1 MRKENWT
8 QEQYAAL
15 LREELR
21 PALGCTEPVSIALC
35 AAAMTKA
42 LGCMPERILVQCS
55 RNILKNAKGVVV
67 PNSGGMKGIDVA
79 AALGAIVGAPERGLE
94 VLTGVTPE
102 QIEAARAWLA
112 RGACQ
117 VRLMDT
123 PETLHLVVTG
133 ISGDGH
139 TASAELKRTHTG
151 LTRVTRDNVAIFHC
165 KTDAEAQEENNAAK
179 SLNVGGILTFAEKAR
194 LEENGLRELLER
206 QIECNSRIAEEGL
219 SHPYGA
225 CVGATLLRHFGESA
239 SVRAQAYAAAGSD
252 ARMGGCEMPVVI
264 NSGSGNQGL
273 TASLPV
279 IIYARDMGASRELLY
294 RALLVSNLVT
304 IHLKTGIGPL
314 SAYCGAT
321 SAGCGAGAGI
331 TYLHGGRYNEIAHTV
346 VNALAIN
353 SGMVCD
359 GAKASCAAKIASAV
373 EAGLLGMQMQMHDSE
388 FVGGDGI
395 VLKGVENTIR
405 NVSKMAHDGM
415 AETDREI
422 IRLMI
427 APQEGAASC

>member
-102 QIEAARAWLA
+102 QIESARAWLA

-165 KTDAEAQEENNAAK
+165 KTDAEAQEENDAAK
-179 SLNVGGILTFAEKAR
+179 SLTVGGILAFAEKAR

-273 TASLPV
+273 TVTLPV
-279 IIYARDMGASRELLY
+279 LEYARELGKDHETVL
-294 RALLVSNLVT
+294 RALLVSNLVA
-304 IHLKTGIGPL
+304 IRIKAAYGRL
-314 SAYCGAT
+314 SAFCGAV
-321 SAGCGAGAGI
+321 SAAAGSGAAI
-331 TYLHGGRYNEIAHTV
+331 TWLRGGTETQIETTI
-346 VNALAIN
+346 VNTLADI

-359 GAKASCAAKIASAV
+359 GAKASCASKIASAV
-373 EAGLLGMQMQMHDSE
+373 GTAILASCMSMDSKGFAAGEGLVKQNVEQTIDTIGRMASE
-388 FVGGDGI
+388 
-395 VLKGVENTIR
+395 
-405 NVSKMAHDGM
+405 GM
-415 AETDREI
+415 AETDKKI
-422 IRLMI
+422 LQLM
-427 APQEGAASC
+427 QEA

>member
-1 MRKENWT
+1 MMRKENWT

-42 LGCMPERILVQCS
+42 LGCKPERMLVECS

-79 AALGAIVGAPERGLE
+79 AALGAVVGAPERGLE

-112 RGACQ
+112 RGACR

-165 KTDAEAQEENNAAK
+165 KTDAEAQEENDAAK
-179 SLNVGGILTFAEKAR
+179 SLTVGGILAFAEKAR

-273 TASLPV
+273 TVTLPV
-279 IIYARDMGASRELLY
+279 LEYARELGKDHETVL
-294 RALLVSNLVT
+294 RALLVSNLVA
-304 IHLKTGIGPL
+304 IRIKGAYGRL
-314 SAYCGAT
+314 SAFCGAV
-321 SAGCGAGAGI
+321 SAAAGSGAAI
-331 TYLHGGRYNEIAHTV
+331 TWLRGGSEAQIETTI
-346 VNALAIN
+346 VNTLADI

-359 GAKASCAAKIASAV
+359 GAKASCASKIASAV
-373 EAGLLGMQMQMHDSE
+373 GTAILASCMSMDSKGFAAGEGLVKQNVEQTIDTIGRMASE
-388 FVGGDGI
+388 
-395 VLKGVENTIR
+395 
-405 NVSKMAHDGM
+405 GM
-415 AETDREI
+415 AETDKKI
-422 IRLMI
+422 LQLM
-427 APQEGAASC
+427 QEA

>member
-179 SLNVGGILTFAEKAR
+179 SLNVGGILAFAEKAR

-273 TASLPV
+273 TVTLPV
-279 IIYARDMGASRELLY
+279 LEYARELGKDHETVL
-294 RALLVSNLVT
+294 RALLVSNLVA
-304 IHLKTGIGPL
+304 IRIKAAYGRL
-314 SAYCGAT
+314 SAFCGAV
-321 SAGCGAGAGI
+321 SAAAGSGAAI
-331 TYLHGGRYNEIAHTV
+331 TWLRGGTETQIETTI
-346 VNALAIN
+346 VNTLADI

-359 GAKASCAAKIASAV
+359 GAKASCASKIASAV
-373 EAGLLGMQMQMHDSE
+373 GTAILASCMSMDSKGFAAGEGLVKQNVEQTIDTIGRMASE
-388 FVGGDGI
+388 
-395 VLKGVENTIR
+395 
-405 NVSKMAHDGM
+405 GM
-415 AETDREI
+415 AETDKKI
-422 IRLMI
+422 LQLM
-427 APQEGAASC
+427 QEA

>member
-179 SLNVGGILTFAEKAR
+179 SLTVGGILAFAEKAR

-273 TASLPV
+273 TVTLPV
-279 IIYARDMGASRELLY
+279 LEYARELGKDHETVL
-294 RALLVSNLVT
+294 RALLVSNLVA
-304 IHLKTGIGPL
+304 IRIKAAYGRL
-314 SAYCGAT
+314 SAFCGAV
-321 SAGCGAGAGI
+321 SAAAGSGAAI
-331 TYLHGGRYNEIAHTV
+331 TWLRGGTETQIETTI
-346 VNALAIN
+346 VNTLADI

-359 GAKASCAAKIASAV
+359 GAKASCASKIASAV
-373 EAGLLGMQMQMHDSE
+373 GTAILASCMSMDSKGFAAGEGLVKQNVEQTIDTIGRMASE
-388 FVGGDGI
+388 
-395 VLKGVENTIR
+395 
-405 NVSKMAHDGM
+405 GM
-415 AETDREI
+415 AETDKKI
-422 IRLMI
+422 LQLM
-427 APQEGAASC
+427 QEA

>member
-1 MRKENWT
+1 MRKDNWT

-42 LGCMPERILVQCS
+42 LGCMPERMLVECS

-79 AALGAIVGAPERGLE
+79 AALGAVGGAPERGLE

-102 QIEAARAWLA
+102 QIESARAWLA

-165 KTDAEAQEENNAAK
+165 KTDAEAQEENDAAK
-179 SLNVGGILTFAEKAR
+179 SLTVGGILAFAEKAR

-273 TASLPV
+273 TVTLPV
-279 IIYARDMGASRELLY
+279 LEYARELGKDHETVL
-294 RALLVSNLVT
+294 RALLVSNLVA
-304 IHLKTGIGPL
+304 IRIKAAYGRL
-314 SAYCGAT
+314 SAFCGAV
-321 SAGCGAGAGI
+321 SAAAGSGAAI
-331 TYLHGGRYNEIAHTV
+331 TWLRGGTEAQIETTI
-346 VNALAIN
+346 VNTLADI

-359 GAKASCAAKIASAV
+359 GAKASCASKIASAV
-373 EAGLLGMQMQMHDSE
+373 GTAILASCMSMDSKGFAAGEGLVKQNVEQTIDTIGRMASE
-388 FVGGDGI
+388 
-395 VLKGVENTIR
+395 
-405 NVSKMAHDGM
+405 GM
-415 AETDREI
+415 AETDKKI
-422 IRLMI
+422 LQLM
-427 APQEGAASC
+427 QEA

>member
-139 TASAELKRTHTG
+139 TARAELKRTHTG

-273 TASLPV
+273 TVTLPV
-279 IIYARDMGASRELLY
+279 LEYARELGKDHETVL
-294 RALLVSNLVT
+294 RALLVSNLVA
-304 IHLKTGIGPL
+304 IRIKAAYGRL
-314 SAYCGAT
+314 SAFCGAV
-321 SAGCGAGAGI
+321 SAAAGSGAAI
-331 TYLHGGRYNEIAHTV
+331 TWLRGGTETQIETTI
-346 VNALAIN
+346 VNTLADI

-359 GAKASCAAKIASAV
+359 GAKASCASKIASAV
-373 EAGLLGMQMQMHDSE
+373 GTAILASCMSMDSKGFAAGEGLVKQNVEQTIDTIGRMASE
-388 FVGGDGI
+388 
-395 VLKGVENTIR
+395 
-405 NVSKMAHDGM
+405 GM
-415 AETDREI
+415 AETDKKI
-422 IRLMI
+422 LQLM
-427 APQEGAASC
+427 QEA

>member
-1 MRKENWT
+1 MMRKENWT

-42 LGCMPERILVQCS
+42 LGCKPERMLVECS

-79 AALGAIVGAPERGLE
+79 AALGAVVGAPERGLE
-94 VLTGVTPE
+94 VLTGVTPK

-112 RGACQ
+112 RGACR

-165 KTDAEAQEENNAAK
+165 KTDAEAQEENDAAK
-179 SLNVGGILTFAEKAR
+179 SLTVGGILAFAEKAR

-273 TASLPV
+273 TVTLPV
-279 IIYARDMGASRELLY
+279 LEYARELGKDHETVL
-294 RALLVSNLVT
+294 RALLVSNRVA
-304 IHLKTGIGPL
+304 IRIKAAYGRL
-314 SAYCGAT
+314 SAFCGAV
-321 SAGCGAGAGI
+321 SAAAGSGAAI
-331 TYLHGGRYNEIAHTV
+331 TWLRGGTEAQIETTI
-346 VNALAIN
+346 VNTLADI

-359 GAKASCAAKIASAV
+359 GAKASCASKIASAV
-373 EAGLLGMQMQMHDSE
+373 GTAILASCMSMDSKGFAAGEGLVKQNVEQTIDTIGRMASE
-388 FVGGDGI
+388 
-395 VLKGVENTIR
+395 
-405 NVSKMAHDGM
+405 GM
-415 AETDREI
+415 AETDRKI
-422 IRLMI
+422 LQLM
-427 APQEGAASC
+427 QEA

>member
-42 LGCMPERILVQCS
+42 LGCKPERMLVECS

-79 AALGAIVGAPERGLE
+79 AALGAVVGAPERGLE

-112 RGACQ
+112 RGACR

-165 KTDAEAQEENNAAK
+165 KTDAEAQEENDAAK
-179 SLNVGGILTFAEKAR
+179 SLTVGGILAFAEKAR

-273 TASLPV
+273 TVTLPV
-279 IIYARDMGASRELLY
+279 LEYARELGKDHETVL
-294 RALLVSNLVT
+294 RALLVSNLVA
-304 IHLKTGIGPL
+304 IRIKGAYGRL
-314 SAYCGAT
+314 SAFCGAV
-321 SAGCGAGAGI
+321 SAAAGSGAAI
-331 TYLHGGRYNEIAHTV
+331 TWLRGGSEAQIETTI
-346 VNALAIN
+346 VNTLADI

-359 GAKASCAAKIASAV
+359 GAKASCASKIASAV
-373 EAGLLGMQMQMHDSE
+373 GTAILASCMSMDSKGFAAGEGLVKQNVEQTIDTIGRMASE
-388 FVGGDGI
+388 
-395 VLKGVENTIR
+395 
-405 NVSKMAHDGM
+405 GM
-415 AETDREI
+415 AETDKKI
-422 IRLMI
+422 LQLM
-427 APQEGAASC
+427 QEA

>member
-94 VLTGVTPE
+94 VLTCVTPE

-112 RGACQ
+112 RGACP

-165 KTDAEAQEENNAAK
+165 KTDAEAQEENDAAK

-273 TASLPV
+273 TVTLPV
-279 IIYARDMGASRELLY
+279 LEYARELGKDHETVL
-294 RALLVSNLVT
+294 RALLVSNLVA
-304 IHLKTGIGPL
+304 IRIKAAYGRL
-314 SAYCGAT
+314 SAFCGAV
-321 SAGCGAGAGI
+321 SAAAGSGAAI
-331 TYLHGGRYNEIAHTV
+331 TWLRGGTETQIETTI
-346 VNALAIN
+346 VNTLADI

-359 GAKASCAAKIASAV
+359 GAKASCASKIASAV
-373 EAGLLGMQMQMHDSE
+373 GTAILASCMSMDSKGFAAGEGLVKQNVEQTIDTIGRMASE
-388 FVGGDGI
+388 
-395 VLKGVENTIR
+395 
-405 NVSKMAHDGM
+405 GM
-415 AETDREI
+415 AETDKKI
-422 IRLMI
+422 LQLM
-427 APQEGAASC
+427 QEA

>member
-1 MRKENWT
+1 MRKDNWT

-42 LGCMPERILVQCS
+42 LGCMPERMLVECS

-79 AALGAIVGAPERGLE
+79 AALGAVGGAPERGLE

-102 QIEAARAWLA
+102 QIESARAWLA

-165 KTDAEAQEENNAAK
+165 KTDAEAQEENDAAK
-179 SLNVGGILTFAEKAR
+179 SLNVGGILAFAEKAR

-273 TASLPV
+273 TVTLPV
-279 IIYARDMGASRELLY
+279 LEYARELGKDHETVL
-294 RALLVSNLVT
+294 RALLVSNLVA
-304 IHLKTGIGPL
+304 IRIKAAYGRL
-314 SAYCGAT
+314 SAFCGAV
-321 SAGCGAGAGI
+321 SAAAGSGAAI
-331 TYLHGGRYNEIAHTV
+331 TWLRDGTETQIETTI
-346 VNALAIN
+346 VNTLADI

-359 GAKASCAAKIASAV
+359 GAKASCASKIASAV
-373 EAGLLGMQMQMHDSE
+373 GTAILASCMSMDSKGFAAGEGLVKQNVEQTIDTIGRMASE
-388 FVGGDGI
+388 
-395 VLKGVENTIR
+395 
-405 NVSKMAHDGM
+405 GM
-415 AETDREI
+415 AETDKKI
-422 IRLMI
+422 LQLM
-427 APQEGAASC
+427 QEA

>member
-112 RGACQ
+112 RGARQ

-273 TASLPV
+273 TVTLPV
-279 IIYARDMGASRELLY
+279 LEYARELGKDHETVL
-294 RALLVSNLVT
+294 RALLVSNLVA
-304 IHLKTGIGPL
+304 IRIKAAYGRL
-314 SAYCGAT
+314 SAFCGAV
-321 SAGCGAGAGI
+321 SAAAGSGAAI
-331 TYLHGGRYNEIAHTV
+331 TWLRGGTETQIETTI
-346 VNALAIN
+346 VNTLADI

-359 GAKASCAAKIASAV
+359 GAKASCASKIASAV
-373 EAGLLGMQMQMHDSE
+373 GTAILASCMSMDSKGFAAGEGLVKQNVEQTIDTIGRMASE
-388 FVGGDGI
+388 
-395 VLKGVENTIR
+395 
-405 NVSKMAHDGM
+405 GM
-415 AETDREI
+415 AETDKKI
-422 IRLMI
+422 LQLM
-427 APQEGAASC
+427 QEA

>member
-139 TASAELKRTHTG
+139 TASAELKRTHMG

-273 TASLPV
+273 TVTLPV
-279 IIYARDMGASRELLY
+279 LEYARELGKDHETVL
-294 RALLVSNLVT
+294 RALLVSNLVA
-304 IHLKTGIGPL
+304 IRIKAAYGRL
-314 SAYCGAT
+314 SAFCGAV
-321 SAGCGAGAGI
+321 SAAAGSGAAI
-331 TYLHGGRYNEIAHTV
+331 TWLRGGTETQIETTI
-346 VNALAIN
+346 VNTLADI

-359 GAKASCAAKIASAV
+359 GAKASCASKIASAV
-373 EAGLLGMQMQMHDSE
+373 GTAILASCMSMDSKGFAAGEGLVKQNVEQTIDTIGRMASE
-388 FVGGDGI
+388 
-395 VLKGVENTIR
+395 
-405 NVSKMAHDGM
+405 GM
-415 AETDREI
+415 AETDKKI
-422 IRLMI
+422 LQLM
-427 APQEGAASC
+427 QEA

>member
-1 MRKENWT
+1 MRKDNWT

-273 TASLPV
+273 TVTLPV
-279 IIYARDMGASRELLY
+279 LEYARELGKDHETVL
-294 RALLVSNLVT
+294 RALLVSNLVA
-304 IHLKTGIGPL
+304 IRIKAAYGRL
-314 SAYCGAT
+314 SAFCGAV
-321 SAGCGAGAGI
+321 SAAAGSGAAI
-331 TYLHGGRYNEIAHTV
+331 TWLRGGTETQIETTI
-346 VNALAIN
+346 VNTLADI

-359 GAKASCAAKIASAV
+359 GAKASCASKIASAV
-373 EAGLLGMQMQMHDSE
+373 GTAILASCMSMDSKGFAAGEGLVKQNVEQTIDTIGRMASE
-388 FVGGDGI
+388 
-395 VLKGVENTIR
+395 
-405 NVSKMAHDGM
+405 GM
-415 AETDREI
+415 AETDKKI
-422 IRLMI
+422 LQLM
-427 APQEGAASC
+427 QEA

>member
-139 TASAELKRTHTG
+139 TASAEIKRTHTG

-273 TASLPV
+273 TVTLPV
-279 IIYARDMGASRELLY
+279 LEYARELGKDHETVL
-294 RALLVSNLVT
+294 RALLVSNLVA
-304 IHLKTGIGPL
+304 IRIKAAYGRL
-314 SAYCGAT
+314 SAFCGAV
-321 SAGCGAGAGI
+321 SAAAGSGAAI
-331 TYLHGGRYNEIAHTV
+331 TWLRGGTETQIETTI
-346 VNALAIN
+346 VNTLADI

-359 GAKASCAAKIASAV
+359 GAKASCASKIASAV
-373 EAGLLGMQMQMHDSE
+373 GTAILASCMSMDSKGFAAGEGLVKQNVEQTIDTIGRMASE
-388 FVGGDGI
+388 
-395 VLKGVENTIR
+395 
-405 NVSKMAHDGM
+405 GM
-415 AETDREI
+415 AETDKKI
-422 IRLMI
+422 LQLM
-427 APQEGAASC
+427 QEA

>member
-1 MRKENWT
+1 MMRKENWT

-42 LGCMPERILVQCS
+42 LGCMPERMLVECS

-79 AALGAIVGAPERGLE
+79 AALGAVGGDPERGLE

-102 QIEAARAWLA
+102 QIESARAWLA

-165 KTDAEAQEENNAAK
+165 KTDAEAQEENDAAK
-179 SLNVGGILTFAEKAR
+179 SLNVGGILAFAEKAR

-273 TASLPV
+273 TVTLPV
-279 IIYARDMGASRELLY
+279 LEYARELGKDHETVL
-294 RALLVSNLVT
+294 RALLVSNLVA
-304 IHLKTGIGPL
+304 IRIKAAYGRL
-314 SAYCGAT
+314 SAFCGAV
-321 SAGCGAGAGI
+321 SAAAGSGAAI
-331 TYLHGGRYNEIAHTV
+331 TWLRGGSEAQIETTI
-346 VNALAIN
+346 VNTLADI

-359 GAKASCAAKIASAV
+359 GAKASCASKIASAV
-373 EAGLLGMQMQMHDSE
+373 GTAILASCMSMDSKGFAAGEGLVKQNVEQTIDTIGRMASE
-388 FVGGDGI
+388 
-395 VLKGVENTIR
+395 
-405 NVSKMAHDGM
+405 GM
-415 AETDREI
+415 AETDKKI
-422 IRLMI
+422 LQLM
-427 APQEGAASC
+427 QEA

>member
-42 LGCMPERILVQCS
+42 LGCMPERMLVECS

-79 AALGAIVGAPERGLE
+79 AALGAVGGDPERGLE

-102 QIEAARAWLA
+102 QIEAACAWLA
-112 RGACQ
+112 RGACR

-165 KTDAEAQEENNAAK
+165 KTDAEAQEENDAAK
-179 SLNVGGILTFAEKAR
+179 SLNVGGILAFAEKAR

-273 TASLPV
+273 TVTLPV
-279 IIYARDMGASRELLY
+279 LEYARELGKDHETVL
-294 RALLVSNLVT
+294 RALLVSNLVA
-304 IHLKTGIGPL
+304 IRIKAAYGRL
-314 SAYCGAT
+314 SAFCGAV
-321 SAGCGAGAGI
+321 SAAAGSGAAI
-331 TYLHGGRYNEIAHTV
+331 TWLRGGTEAQIETTI
-346 VNALAIN
+346 VNTLADI

-359 GAKASCAAKIASAV
+359 GAKASCASKIASAV
-373 EAGLLGMQMQMHDSE
+373 GTAILASCMSMDSKGFAAGEGLVKQNVEQTIDTIGRMASE
-388 FVGGDGI
+388 
-395 VLKGVENTIR
+395 
-405 NVSKMAHDGM
+405 GM
-415 AETDREI
+415 AETDKKI
-422 IRLMI
+422 LQLM
-427 APQEGAASC
+427 QEA

>member
-273 TASLPV
+273 TVTLPV
-279 IIYARDMGASRELLY
+279 LEYARELGKDHETVL
-294 RALLVSNLVT
+294 RALLVSNLVA
-304 IHLKTGIGPL
+304 IRIKAAYGRL
-314 SAYCGAT
+314 SAFCGAV
-321 SAGCGAGAGI
+321 SAAAGSGAAI
-331 TYLHGGRYNEIAHTV
+331 TWLRGGTEAQIETTI
-346 VNALAIN
+346 VNTLADI

-359 GAKASCAAKIASAV
+359 GAKASCASKIASAV
-373 EAGLLGMQMQMHDSE
+373 GTAILASCMSMDSKGFAAGEGLVKQNVEQTIDTIGRMASE
-388 FVGGDGI
+388 
-395 VLKGVENTIR
+395 
-405 NVSKMAHDGM
+405 GM
-415 AETDREI
+415 AETDKKI
-422 IRLMI
+422 LQLM
-427 APQEGAASC
+427 QEA

>member
-42 LGCMPERILVQCS
+42 LGCMPERMLVECS

-79 AALGAIVGAPERGLE
+79 AALGAVGGDPERGLE

-102 QIEAARAWLA
+102 QIESARAWLA

-273 TASLPV
+273 TVTLPV
-279 IIYARDMGASRELLY
+279 LEYARELGKDHETVL
-294 RALLVSNLVT
+294 RALLVSNLVA
-304 IHLKTGIGPL
+304 IRIKAAYGRL
-314 SAYCGAT
+314 SAFCGAV
-321 SAGCGAGAGI
+321 SAAAGSGAAI
-331 TYLHGGRYNEIAHTV
+331 TWLRGGTETQIETTI
-346 VNALAIN
+346 VNTLADI

-359 GAKASCAAKIASAV
+359 GAKASCASKIASAV
-373 EAGLLGMQMQMHDSE
+373 GTAILASCMSMDSKGFAAGEGLVKQNVEQTIDTIGRMASE
-388 FVGGDGI
+388 
-395 VLKGVENTIR
+395 
-405 NVSKMAHDGM
+405 GM
-415 AETDREI
+415 AETDKKI
-422 IRLMI
+422 LQLM
-427 APQEGAASC
+427 QEA

>member
-1 MRKENWT
+1 MRKDNWT

-165 KTDAEAQEENNAAK
+165 KTDAEAQEENDAAK
-179 SLNVGGILTFAEKAR
+179 SLNVGGILAFAEKAR

-273 TASLPV
+273 TVTLPV
-279 IIYARDMGASRELLY
+279 LEYARELGKDHETVL
-294 RALLVSNLVT
+294 RALLVSNLVA
-304 IHLKTGIGPL
+304 IRIKAAYGRL
-314 SAYCGAT
+314 SAFCGAV
-321 SAGCGAGAGI
+321 SAAAGSGAAI
-331 TYLHGGRYNEIAHTV
+331 TWLRGGTETQIETTI
-346 VNALAIN
+346 VNTLADI

-359 GAKASCAAKIASAV
+359 GAKASCASKIASAV
-373 EAGLLGMQMQMHDSE
+373 GTAILASCMSMDSKGFAAGEGLVKQNVEQTIDTIGRMASE
-388 FVGGDGI
+388 
-395 VLKGVENTIR
+395 
-405 NVSKMAHDGM
+405 GM
-415 AETDREI
+415 AETDKKI
-422 IRLMI
+422 LQLM
-427 APQEGAASC
+427 QEA

>member
-273 TASLPV
+273 TVTLPV
-279 IIYARDMGASRELLY
+279 LEYAWELGKDHETVL
-294 RALLVSNLVT
+294 RALLVSNLVA
-304 IHLKTGIGPL
+304 IRIKAAYGRL
-314 SAYCGAT
+314 SAFCGAV
-321 SAGCGAGAGI
+321 SAAAGSGAAI
-331 TYLHGGRYNEIAHTV
+331 TWLRGGTETQIETTI
-346 VNALAIN
+346 VNTLADI

-359 GAKASCAAKIASAV
+359 GAKASCASKIASAV
-373 EAGLLGMQMQMHDSE
+373 GTAILASCMSMDSKGFAAGEGLVKQNVEQTIDTIGRMASE
-388 FVGGDGI
+388 
-395 VLKGVENTIR
+395 
-405 NVSKMAHDGM
+405 GM
-415 AETDREI
+415 AETDKKI
-422 IRLMI
+422 LQLM
-427 APQEGAASC
+427 QEA

>member
-139 TASAELKRTHTG
+139 TASAELKRTHKG

-273 TASLPV
+273 TVTLPV
-279 IIYARDMGASRELLY
+279 LEYARELGKDHETVL
-294 RALLVSNLVT
+294 RALLVSNLVA
-304 IHLKTGIGPL
+304 IRIKAAYGRL
-314 SAYCGAT
+314 SAFCGAV
-321 SAGCGAGAGI
+321 SAAAGSGAAI
-331 TYLHGGRYNEIAHTV
+331 TWLRGGTETQIETTI
-346 VNALAIN
+346 VNTLADI

-359 GAKASCAAKIASAV
+359 GAKASCASKIASAV
-373 EAGLLGMQMQMHDSE
+373 GAAILASCMSMDSKGFAAGEGLVKQNVEQTIDTIGRMASE
-388 FVGGDGI
+388 
-395 VLKGVENTIR
+395 
-405 NVSKMAHDGM
+405 GM
-415 AETDREI
+415 AETDKKI
-422 IRLMI
+422 LQLM
-427 APQEGAASC
+427 QEA

>member
-273 TASLPV
+273 TVTLPV
-279 IIYARDMGASRELLY
+279 LEYARELGKDHETVLRAAGEQPCGDSHQGGVWAAFRVLRGRFRGRGQRRGDYLAARRYGDADRNDDRQHAGGYLRHGVRRRESLMRVEDRLGCRNGHSGQLHEHGLEGIRRRRRARQAERGADDRHN
-294 RALLVSNLVT
+294 R
-304 IHLKTGIGPL
+304 P
-314 SAYCGAT
+314 
-321 SAGCGAGAGI
+321 
-331 TYLHGGRYNEIAHTV
+331 HGQRRH
-346 VNALAIN
+346 
-353 SGMVCD
+353 
-359 GAKASCAAKIASAV
+359 
-373 EAGLLGMQMQMHDSE
+373 
-388 FVGGDGI
+388 GGDG
-395 VLKGVENTIR
+395 
-405 NVSKMAHDGM
+405 
-415 AETDREI
+415 
-422 IRLMI
+422 
-427 APQEGAASC
+427 

>member
-1 MRKENWT
+1 MMRKENWT

-42 LGCMPERILVQCS
+42 LGCKPERMLVECS

-79 AALGAIVGAPERGLE
+79 AALGAVGGDPERGLE

-112 RGACQ
+112 RGACR

-165 KTDAEAQEENNAAK
+165 KTDAEAQEENDAAK
-179 SLNVGGILTFAEKAR
+179 SLTVGGILAFAEKAR

-273 TASLPV
+273 TVTLPV
-279 IIYARDMGASRELLY
+279 LEYARELGKDHETVL
-294 RALLVSNLVT
+294 RALLVSNLVA
-304 IHLKTGIGPL
+304 IRIKAAYGRL
-314 SAYCGAT
+314 SAFCGAV
-321 SAGCGAGAGI
+321 SAAAGSGAAI
-331 TYLHGGRYNEIAHTV
+331 TWLRGGSEAQIETTI
-346 VNALAIN
+346 VNTLADI

-359 GAKASCAAKIASAV
+359 GAKASCASKIASAV
-373 EAGLLGMQMQMHDSE
+373 GTAILASCMSMDSKGFAAGEGLVKQNVEQTIDTIGRMASE
-388 FVGGDGI
+388 
-395 VLKGVENTIR
+395 
-405 NVSKMAHDGM
+405 GM
-415 AETDREI
+415 AETDRKI
-422 IRLMI
+422 LQLM
-427 APQEGAASC
+427 QEA

>member
-1 MRKENWT
+1 MRKDNWT

-42 LGCMPERILVQCS
+42 LGCMPERMLVECS

-79 AALGAIVGAPERGLE
+79 AALGAVGGAPERGLE

-102 QIEAARAWLA
+102 QIESARAWLA

-165 KTDAEAQEENNAAK
+165 KTDAEAQEENDAAK
-179 SLNVGGILTFAEKAR
+179 SLTVGGILAFAEKAR
-194 LEENGLRELLER
+194 LEENGLQELLER

-273 TASLPV
+273 TVTLPV
-279 IIYARDMGASRELLY
+279 LEYARELGKDHETVL
-294 RALLVSNLVT
+294 RALLVSNLVA
-304 IHLKTGIGPL
+304 IRIKAAYGRL
-314 SAYCGAT
+314 SAFCGAV
-321 SAGCGAGAGI
+321 SAAAG
-331 TYLHGGRYNEIAHTV
+331 
-346 VNALAIN
+346 
-353 SGMVCD
+353 S
-359 GAKASCAAKIASAV
+359 
-373 EAGLLGMQMQMHDSE
+373 
-388 FVGGDGI
+388 
-395 VLKGVENTIR
+395 
-405 NVSKMAHDGM
+405 
-415 AETDREI
+415 
-422 IRLMI
+422 
-427 APQEGAASC
+427 GAAITWLRGGT

>member
-1 MRKENWT
+1 MMRKENWT

-35 AAAMTKA
+35 AAGMTKA

-273 TASLPV
+273 TVTLPV
-279 IIYARDMGASRELLY
+279 LEYARELGKDHETVL
-294 RALLVSNLVT
+294 RALLVSNLVA
-304 IHLKTGIGPL
+304 IRIKAAYGRL
-314 SAYCGAT
+314 SAFCGAV
-321 SAGCGAGAGI
+321 SAAAGSGAAI
-331 TYLHGGRYNEIAHTV
+331 TWLRGGTETQIETTI
-346 VNALAIN
+346 VNTLADI

-359 GAKASCAAKIASAV
+359 GAKASCASKIASAV
-373 EAGLLGMQMQMHDSE
+373 GTAILASCMSMDSKGFAAGEGLVKQNVEQTIDTIGRMASE
-388 FVGGDGI
+388 
-395 VLKGVENTIR
+395 
-405 NVSKMAHDGM
+405 GM
-415 AETDREI
+415 AETDKKI
-422 IRLMI
+422 LQLM
-427 APQEGAASC
+427 QEA

>member
-273 TASLPV
+273 TVTLPV
-279 IIYARDMGASRELLY
+279 LEYARELGKDHETVL
-294 RALLVSNLVT
+294 RALLVSNLVA
-304 IHLKTGIGPL
+304 IRIKAAYGRL
-314 SAYCGAT
+314 SAFCGAV
-321 SAGCGAGAGI
+321 SAAAGSGAAI
-331 TYLHGGRYNEIAHTV
+331 TWLRGGTETQIETTI
-346 VNALAIN
+346 VNTLADI

-359 GAKASCAAKIASAV
+359 GAKASCASKIASAV
-373 EAGLLGMQMQMHDSE
+373 GTAILASCMSMDTKGFAAGEGLVKQNVEQTIDTIGRMASE
-388 FVGGDGI
+388 
-395 VLKGVENTIR
+395 
-405 NVSKMAHDGM
+405 GM
-415 AETDREI
+415 AETDKKI
-422 IRLMI
+422 LQLM
-427 APQEGAASC
+427 QEA

>member
-1 MRKENWT
+1 MMRKENWT

-102 QIEAARAWLA
+102 QIESARAWLA

-165 KTDAEAQEENNAAK
+165 KTDAEAQEENDAAK
-179 SLNVGGILTFAEKAR
+179 SLTVGGILAFAEKAR

-273 TASLPV
+273 TVTLPV
-279 IIYARDMGASRELLY
+279 LEYARELGKDHETVL
-294 RALLVSNLVT
+294 RALLVSNLVA
-304 IHLKTGIGPL
+304 IRIKAAYGRL
-314 SAYCGAT
+314 SAFCGAV
-321 SAGCGAGAGI
+321 SAAAGSGAAI
-331 TYLHGGRYNEIAHTV
+331 TWLRGGTEAQIETTI
-346 VNALAIN
+346 VNTLADI

-359 GAKASCAAKIASAV
+359 GAKASCASKIASAV
-373 EAGLLGMQMQMHDSE
+373 GTAILASCMSMDSKGFAAGEGLVKQNVEQTIDTIGRMASE
-388 FVGGDGI
+388 
-395 VLKGVENTIR
+395 
-405 NVSKMAHDGM
+405 GM
-415 AETDREI
+415 AETDRKI
-422 IRLMI
+422 LQLM
-427 APQEGAASC
+427 QEA

>member
-123 PETLHLVVTG
+123 PETLHLIVTG

-273 TASLPV
+273 TVTLPV
-279 IIYARDMGASRELLY
+279 LEYARELGKDHETVL
-294 RALLVSNLVT
+294 RALLVSNLVA
-304 IHLKTGIGPL
+304 IRIKAAYGRL
-314 SAYCGAT
+314 SAFCGAV
-321 SAGCGAGAGI
+321 SAAAGSGAAI
-331 TYLHGGRYNEIAHTV
+331 TWLRGGTETQIETTI
-346 VNALAIN
+346 VNTLADI

-359 GAKASCAAKIASAV
+359 GAKASCASKIASAV
-373 EAGLLGMQMQMHDSE
+373 GTAILASCMSMDSKGFAAGEGLVKQNVEQTIDTIGRMASE
-388 FVGGDGI
+388 
-395 VLKGVENTIR
+395 
-405 NVSKMAHDGM
+405 GM
-415 AETDREI
+415 AETDKKI
-422 IRLMI
+422 LQLM
-427 APQEGAASC
+427 QEA

>member
-273 TASLPV
+273 TVTLPV
-279 IIYARDMGASRELLY
+279 LEYARELGKDHETVL
-294 RALLVSNLVT
+294 RALLVSNLVA
-304 IHLKTGIGPL
+304 IRIKAAYGRL
-314 SAYCGAT
+314 SAFCGAV
-321 SAGCGAGAGI
+321 SAAAGSGAAI
-331 TYLHGGRYNEIAHTV
+331 TWLRGGTETQIETTI
-346 VNALAIN
+346 VNTLADI
-353 SGMVCD
+353 SGMLCD
-359 GAKASCAAKIASAV
+359 GAKASCASKIASAV
-373 EAGLLGMQMQMHDSE
+373 GTAILASCMSMDSKGFAAGEGLVKQNVEQTIDTIGRMASE
-388 FVGGDGI
+388 
-395 VLKGVENTIR
+395 
-405 NVSKMAHDGM
+405 GM
-415 AETDREI
+415 AETDKKI
-422 IRLMI
+422 LQLM
-427 APQEGAASC
+427 QEA

>member
-8 QEQYAAL
+8 QKQYAAL

-79 AALGAIVGAPERGLE
+79 AALGAVVGAPERGLE

-112 RGACQ
+112 RGACR

-123 PETLHLVVTG
+123 SETLHLVVTG

-165 KTDAEAQEENNAAK
+165 KTDAEAQEENDAAK
-179 SLNVGGILTFAEKAR
+179 SLTVGGILAFAEKAR

-206 QIECNSRIAEEGL
+206 QIECNSRIAEEGI

-273 TASLPV
+273 TVTLPV
-279 IIYARDMGASRELLY
+279 LEYARELGKDHETVL
-294 RALLVSNLVT
+294 RALLVSNLVA
-304 IHLKTGIGPL
+304 IRIKAAYGRL
-314 SAYCGAT
+314 SAFCGAV
-321 SAGCGAGAGI
+321 SAAAGSGAAI
-331 TYLHGGRYNEIAHTV
+331 TWLRGGTETQIETTI
-346 VNALAIN
+346 VNTLADI

-359 GAKASCAAKIASAV
+359 GAKASCASKIASAV
-373 EAGLLGMQMQMHDSE
+373 GTAILASCMSMDSKGFAAGEGLVKQNVEQTIDTIGRMASE
-388 FVGGDGI
+388 
-395 VLKGVENTIR
+395 
-405 NVSKMAHDGM
+405 GM
-415 AETDREI
+415 AETDKKI
-422 IRLMI
+422 LQLM
-427 APQEGAASC
+427 QEA

>member
-79 AALGAIVGAPERGLE
+79 AALGAVGGDPERGLE

-102 QIEAARAWLA
+102 QIESARAWLA

-165 KTDAEAQEENNAAK
+165 KTDAEAQEENDAAK
-179 SLNVGGILTFAEKAR
+179 SLNVGGILAFAEKAR

-273 TASLPV
+273 TVTLPV
-279 IIYARDMGASRELLY
+279 LEYARELGKDHETVL
-294 RALLVSNLVT
+294 RALLVSNLVA
-304 IHLKTGIGPL
+304 IRIKAAYGRL
-314 SAYCGAT
+314 SAFCGAV
-321 SAGCGAGAGI
+321 SAAAGSGAAI
-331 TYLHGGRYNEIAHTV
+331 TWLRGGTETQIETTI
-346 VNALAIN
+346 VNTLADI

-359 GAKASCAAKIASAV
+359 GAKASCASKIASAV
-373 EAGLLGMQMQMHDSE
+373 GTAILASCMSMDSKGFAAGEGLVKQNVEQTIDTIGRMASE
-388 FVGGDGI
+388 
-395 VLKGVENTIR
+395 
-405 NVSKMAHDGM
+405 GM
-415 AETDREI
+415 AETDKKI
-422 IRLMI
+422 LQLM
-427 APQEGAASC
+427 QEA

>member
-273 TASLPV
+273 TVTLPV
-279 IIYARDMGASRELLY
+279 LEYARELGKDHETVL
-294 RALLVSNLVT
+294 RALLVSNLVA
-304 IHLKTGIGPL
+304 IRIKAAYGRL
-314 SAYCGAT
+314 SAFCGAV
-321 SAGCGAGAGI
+321 SAAAGSGAAI
-331 TYLHGGRYNEIAHTV
+331 TWLRGGTETQIETAI
-346 VNALAIN
+346 VNTLADI

-359 GAKASCAAKIASAV
+359 GAKASCASKIASAV
-373 EAGLLGMQMQMHDSE
+373 GTAILASCMSMDSKGFAAGEGLVKQNVEQTIDTIGRMASE
-388 FVGGDGI
+388 
-395 VLKGVENTIR
+395 
-405 NVSKMAHDGM
+405 GM
-415 AETDREI
+415 AETDKKI
-422 IRLMI
+422 LQLM
-427 APQEGAASC
+427 QEA

>member
-165 KTDAEAQEENNAAK
+165 KTDAEAQEENDAAK
-179 SLNVGGILTFAEKAR
+179 SLTVGGILAFAEKAR
-194 LEENGLRELLER
+194 LEENGLQELLER

-273 TASLPV
+273 TVTLPV
-279 IIYARDMGASRELLY
+279 LEYARELGKDHETVL
-294 RALLVSNLVT
+294 RALLVSNLVA
-304 IHLKTGIGPL
+304 IRIKAAYGRL
-314 SAYCGAT
+314 SAFCGAV
-321 SAGCGAGAGI
+321 SAAAGSGAAI
-331 TYLHGGRYNEIAHTV
+331 TWLRGGTETQIETTI
-346 VNALAIN
+346 VNTLADI

-359 GAKASCAAKIASAV
+359 GAKASCASKIASAV
-373 EAGLLGMQMQMHDSE
+373 GTAILASCMSMDSKGLAAGEGLVKQNVEQTIDTIGRMASE
-388 FVGGDGI
+388 
-395 VLKGVENTIR
+395 
-405 NVSKMAHDGM
+405 GM
-415 AETDREI
+415 AETDKKI
-422 IRLMI
+422 LQLM
-427 APQEGAASC
+427 QEA

>member
-273 TASLPV
+273 TVTLPV
-279 IIYARDMGASRELLY
+279 LEYARELGKDHETVL
-294 RALLVSNLVT
+294 RALLVSNLVA
-304 IHLKTGIGPL
+304 IRIKAAYGRL
-314 SAYCGAT
+314 SAFCGAV
-321 SAGCGAGAGI
+321 SAAAGSGAAI
-331 TYLHGGRYNEIAHTV
+331 TWLRGGTETQIETTI
-346 VNALAIN
+346 VNTLADI
-353 SGMVCD
+353 SGRVCD
-359 GAKASCAAKIASAV
+359 GAKASCASKIASAV
-373 EAGLLGMQMQMHDSE
+373 GTAILVSCMSMDSKGFAAGEGLVKQNVEQTIDTIGRMASE
-388 FVGGDGI
+388 
-395 VLKGVENTIR
+395 
-405 NVSKMAHDGM
+405 GM
-415 AETDREI
+415 AETDKKI
-422 IRLMI
+422 LQLM
-427 APQEGAASC
+427 QEA

>member
-165 KTDAEAQEENNAAK
+165 KTDAEAQEENDAAK
-179 SLNVGGILTFAEKAR
+179 SLNVGGILAFAEKAR

-273 TASLPV
+273 TVTLPV
-279 IIYARDMGASRELLY
+279 LEYARELGKDHETVL
-294 RALLVSNLVT
+294 RALLVSNLVA
-304 IHLKTGIGPL
+304 IRIKAAYGRL
-314 SAYCGAT
+314 SAFCGAV
-321 SAGCGAGAGI
+321 SAAAGSGAAI
-331 TYLHGGRYNEIAHTV
+331 TWLRGGTETQIETTI
-346 VNALAIN
+346 VNTLADI

-359 GAKASCAAKIASAV
+359 GAKASCASKIASAV
-373 EAGLLGMQMQMHDSE
+373 GTAILASCMSMDSKGFAAGEGLVKQNVEQTIDTIGRMASE
-388 FVGGDGI
+388 
-395 VLKGVENTIR
+395 
-405 NVSKMAHDGM
+405 GM
-415 AETDREI
+415 AETDKKI
-422 IRLMI
+422 LQLM
-427 APQEGAASC
+427 QEA

>member
-1 MRKENWT
+1 MMRKENWT

-42 LGCMPERILVQCS
+42 LGCQPERMLVECS

-79 AALGAIVGAPERGLE
+79 AALGAVVGDPERGLE

-112 RGACQ
+112 RGACR

-165 KTDAEAQEENNAAK
+165 KTDAEAQEENDAAK
-179 SLNVGGILTFAEKAR
+179 SLTVGGILAFAEKAR

-273 TASLPV
+273 TVTLPV
-279 IIYARDMGASRELLY
+279 LEYARELGKDHETVL
-294 RALLVSNLVT
+294 RALLVSNLVA
-304 IHLKTGIGPL
+304 IRIKAAYGRL
-314 SAYCGAT
+314 SAFCGAV
-321 SAGCGAGAGI
+321 SAAAGSGAAI
-331 TYLHGGRYNEIAHTV
+331 TWLRGGTEAQIETTI
-346 VNALAIN
+346 VNTLADI

-359 GAKASCAAKIASAV
+359 GAKASCASKIASAV
-373 EAGLLGMQMQMHDSE
+373 GTAILASCMSMDSKGFAAGEGLVKQNVEQTIDTIGRMASE
-388 FVGGDGI
+388 
-395 VLKGVENTIR
+395 
-405 NVSKMAHDGM
+405 GM
-415 AETDREI
+415 AETDKKI
-422 IRLMI
+422 LQLM
-427 APQEGAASC
+427 QEA

>member
-165 KTDAEAQEENNAAK
+165 KIDAEAQEENNAAK

-273 TASLPV
+273 TVTLPV
-279 IIYARDMGASRELLY
+279 LEYARELGKDHETVL
-294 RALLVSNLVT
+294 RALLVSNLVA
-304 IHLKTGIGPL
+304 IRIKAAYGRL
-314 SAYCGAT
+314 SAFCGAV
-321 SAGCGAGAGI
+321 SAAAGSGAAI
-331 TYLHGGRYNEIAHTV
+331 TWLRGGTETQIETTI
-346 VNALAIN
+346 VNTLADI

-359 GAKASCAAKIASAV
+359 GAKASCASKIASAV
-373 EAGLLGMQMQMHDSE
+373 GTAILASCMSMDSKGFAAGEGLVKQNVEQTIDTIGRMASE
-388 FVGGDGI
+388 
-395 VLKGVENTIR
+395 
-405 NVSKMAHDGM
+405 GM
-415 AETDREI
+415 AETDKKI
-422 IRLMI
+422 LQLM
-427 APQEGAASC
+427 QEA